1 MTLQKLLANF
11 RLFANTGKVGNKI
24 VTTLSAI
31 SQRIVREEGYSLEK
45 RFSKDFMTSCS
56 GFDSNSRTSESQC

>member
-11 RLFANTGKVGNKI
+11 RLFPNSGKIGNKI

-31 SQRIVREEGYSLEK
+31 SQRIVREKGYSLEK
-45 RFSKDFMTSCS
+45 RFSKDFKTSW
-56 GFDSNSRTSESQC
+56 